1 MSMTEFSP
9 TPALRTPRICARI
22 GCQTP
27 VKKAT
32 AMYCSV
38 ACCATDPERR
48 SALRERSR
56 SAARQMLPMSRQLTI
71 PFGSFDHAEH
81 VLALLCEG
89 REDAPLGMR
98 RLVV

>member
-1 MSMTEFSP
+1 MSTSQE
-9 TPALRTPRICARI
+9 LRTPATRTARICARV
-22 GCQTP
+22 GCHTP

-32 AMYCSV
+32 AKYCSV
-38 ACCATDPERR
+38 SCCATDPQRR

-56 SAARQMLPMSRQLTI
+56 NAAHQMLPLSRQLSI
-71 PFGSFDHAEH
+71 PFGSYDHTEQ

-98 RLVV
+98 RLIV

>member
-1 MSMTEFSP
+1 MSMLPPEP
-9 TPALRTPRICARI
+9 MPAPRAVRTCARI
-22 GCQTP
+22 GCHAP

-32 AMYCSV
+32 AKYCSV
-38 ACCATDPERR
+38 ACCASDPARR

-56 SAARQMLPMSRQLTI
+56 NASRSMLPMSRQLSI
-71 PFGSFDHAEH
+71 PFVSYDHTEQ